1 MYTIYATD
9 TFEDWFDHLKD
20 RKAKTR
26 IQARIDRVE
35 EGNFGDTQPVG
46 EGISELRFFFGAGYR
61 VYYCKHGLE
70 IVLLLVGGDK
80 STQSKDIQL
89 AKQLAQQ
96 LKEQFND
103 T

>member
-1 MYTIYATD
+1 MKI
-9 TFEDWFDHLKD
+9 L
-20 RKAKTR
+20 
-26 IQARIDRVE
+26 
-35 EGNFGDTQPVG
+35 
-46 EGISELRFFFGAGYR
+46 
-61 VYYCKHGLE
+61 YCKHGLE